1 MKPGPAEPV
10 VADFDMGSCG
20 RDGDFDIADSMLK
33 KPKATVP

>member
-10 VADFDMGSCG
+10 ADFDTASCR